1 MTLDELLSMDE
12 IEDLS
17 EWRTGVSQGVADLS
31 AGMQARLS
39 ELEDKLTEA
48 ERKYQE
54 TAARNYELM
63 VAATAPAAGEAGSD
77 PEESPEEI
85 AEKSIAD
92 LFTDKEN

>member
-1 MTLDELLSMDE
+1 MTLDELLAMDE

-17 EWRTGVSQGVADLS
+17 EWRNGVSQGVADLS

-39 ELEDKLTEA
+39 ELEEKLTEA

-63 VAATAPAAGEAGSD
+63 VAATAPVADEGEEG
-77 PEESPEEI
+77 EESQEEI
-85 AEKSIAD
+85 AEKSIDD
-92 LFTDKEN
+92 LFADKEN

>member
-1 MTLDELLSMDE
+1 MTLDELLAMDE
-12 IEDLS
+12 IEDLT
-17 EWRTGVSQGVADLS
+17 EWRNGVSQGVADLS

-39 ELEDKLTEA
+39 ELEEKLTEA

-63 VAATAPAAGEAGSD
+63 VAATAPVGDEGSD

-85 AEKSIAD
+85 AEKSIDD
-92 LFTDKEN
+92 LFADKEN

>member
-1 MTLDELLSMDE
+1 MTLDELLAMDE
-12 IEDLS
+12 IDDLS
-17 EWRTGVSQGVADLS
+17 EWREGVSQGVADLS

-39 ELEDKLTEA
+39 ELEEKLSEV

-63 VAATAPAAGEAGSD
+63 VAATAPAGDEGSE

-85 AEKSIAD
+85 AEKSIDA
-92 LFTDKEN
+92 LFADKEN

>member
-1 MTLDELLSMDE
+1 MTLDELLAMDE

-17 EWRTGVSQGVADLS
+17 EWRNGVSQGVADLS

-39 ELEDKLTEA
+39 ELEEKLTEA

-54 TAARNYELM
+54 VAARNYELM
-63 VAATAPAAGEAGSD
+63 IAATAPAGDEDSVS
-77 PEESPEEI
+77 EESQEEI

-92 LFTDKEN
+92 LFEDKEN

>member
-17 EWRTGVSQGVADLS
+17 EWRAGVSQGVADLA

-39 ELEDKLTEA
+39 ELEEKLAEA

-63 VAATAPAAGEAGSD
+63 VAATAPASDEDSD

-85 AEKSIAD
+85 AEKSIDD
-92 LFTDKEN
+92 LFADKEN

>member
-1 MTLDELLSMDE
+1 MTLDELLAMDE

-39 ELEDKLTEA
+39 ELEEKLTEA

-54 TAARNYELM
+54 VAARNYELM
-63 VAATAPAAGEAGSD
+63 VAATAPAADEGEEG
-77 PEESPEEI
+77 EESQEEI
-85 AEKSIAD
+85 AEKSIDD
-92 LFTDKEN
+92 LFADKEN